1 MRTYAFRGLPCLLAA
16 VLALSTAPAA
26 SAQASISR
34 AAALDLA
41 AEAPSTWIDFLRTDD
56 LAVRL
61 DTARVERRDD
71 GALLVWV
78 RFEYAADEPV
88 PGRPDERYARMEIR
102 EALDCDAQRVADVEL
117 TIRDRAERV
126 LGTTRAEPPRWKTF
140 VEHPFDTDL
149 FILACRFLSPRALAG

>member
-1 MRTYAFRGLPCLLAA
+1 MRTYASRGLPCLLAA

-34 AAALDLA
+34 APFALG
-41 AEAPSTWIDFLRTDD
+41 AEAPSTWTDFLRTDD

-78 RFEYAADEPV
+78 RFEYAEDEPV

-126 LGTTRAEPPRWKTF
+126 LGTTRAEPPRWKSF
-140 VEHPFDTDL
+140 VEHPFATDL
-149 FILACRFLSPRALAG
+149 FILACRFLSPRAAAG